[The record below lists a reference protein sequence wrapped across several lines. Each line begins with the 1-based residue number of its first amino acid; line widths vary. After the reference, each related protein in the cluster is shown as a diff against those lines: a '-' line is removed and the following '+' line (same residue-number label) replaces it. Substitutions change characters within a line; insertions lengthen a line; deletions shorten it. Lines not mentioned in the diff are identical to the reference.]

1 MGISYAL
8 FNFLKNQSAVSTL
21 VGTRIYPLRAPQD
34 PTYPF
39 ITYNQSAEV
48 RGHTMDAKVTTNAA
62 MQIHCWAKSYSG
74 AVALADAVTSV
85 LDTYV
90 GTMASAEKVSAAL
103 QQGRIDFVENEIEEE
118 DFRIILSYTIQ
129 HSPV

>member
-1 MGISYAL
+1 MSISYAL
-8 FNFLKNQSAVSTL
+8 YNFLKGQSAVSTL
-21 VGTRIYPLRAPQD
+21 VGTRIYPLRAPQS

-48 RGHTMDAKVTTNAA
+48 RTHTMDAKATTNAA

-85 LDTYV
+85 LDCYV
-90 GTMASAEKVSAAL
+90 GTMASNEKIGAAL
-103 QQGRIDFVENEIEEE
+103 QQGRIDFVDDEIEEE
-118 DFRIILSYTIQ
+118 DYRVILNYAIQ